1 MIVAG
6 LLLLGAGAARAELP
20 LTEAEAAW
28 LRDHPSVT
36 VGMDS
41 GYAPINHLDAAGR
54 PAGIAI
60 DLLRLIEAKSGLS
73 IDWFADRWSVVIDR
87 ALRHQVAA
95 VINRSEERRTGK
107 EFLSTCRSRW
117 VL

>member
-1 MIVAG
+1 MLGESARTNVQAKPPPVSPISASSMIVAG

-41 GYAPINHLDAAGR
+41 AFAPINHLDAAGR
-54 PAGIAI
+54 PAGSAV
-60 DLLRLIEAKSGLS
+60 DMLRLIEAKSGLS
-73 IDWFADRWSVVIDR
+73 ID
-87 ALRHQVAA
+87 
-95 VINRSEERRTGK
+95 RSEEHTA
-107 EFLSTCRSRW
+107 ELQSTQR
-117 VL
+117 